1 MKLNRLIILFLTVLL
16 FHGCKKEEKGLVPP
30 NDPRSKEI
38 GLSGTIYGPNG
49 YPVEGAVVIID
60 GHKSITSAS
69 GLFEYTGTVSNV
81 DKVKL
86 SISKNGYFKY
96 SKIFTLEENSSIEKL
111 AYYLT
116 QEESAGSFES
126 ISGGTVT
133 TSYVT
138 LVFQPNSF
146 VNEDGSTYN
155 GKVMVKMPFGAITS
169 DYENKLPGD
178 SRALTAANEKVV
190 VESWGGINVQ
200 VYNNAGQ
207 PLKLVKPVNYTYKR
221 EQYDSNTPNEKFKIW
236 AYNEIEDIWKEA
248 GDAQAS
254 QQDYKGSATSL
265 SYLRWG
271 VAYPRAF
278 LRANVT
284 DGMMTPASFFR
295 FGCGVNGAKR
305 SLSWVRIN
313 SKGFALTYVAA
324 NMELITSV
332 SSPCYDFLNSF
343 RVTAIATGTTVNQN
357 IVVNLTPYQ
366 THVSGKIEDCS
377 FKGVKGR
384 AEFTFDGKKMVTS
397 LNNGYFSFAFLYC
410 QISYSRGQMIVYDE
424 QNKIVYKD
432 DDYLVT
438 AGRTT
443 DHIATV
449 CTKPQTGKIS
459 VNVEGKTYT
468 FQTPQDKVSMI
479 NTIDLLTGGPLVMVL
494 AENADKTQSFSLS
507 YLGSAGGDVS
517 LYTCGLSMPGSNY
530 LMSWGL
536 YERGTAQITKY
547 KTDNTMIEGAFKT
560 KANLNFSGYGDA
572 EVELSGSFSVLR

>member
-16 FHGCKKEEKGLVPP
+16 FHGCKKGEKGFVPP
-30 NDPRSKEI
+30 NDPKSKEI
-38 GLSGTIYGPNG
+38 GLSGTIYGPDG
-49 YPVEGAVVIID
+49 YPAEGVVVTID
-60 GHKSITSAS
+60 GHKSVTPAS

-111 AYYLT
+111 AYYLAS
-116 QEESAGSFES
+116 EETAGSFES
-126 ISGGTVT
+126 ASGGTVA

-146 VNEDGSTYN
+146 VKEDGNSYN
-155 GKVMVKMPFGAITS
+155 GKVTVKMPLNAIT

-190 VESWGGINVQ
+190 VETWGGINVQ
-200 VYNNAGQ
+200 VYSNAGQ

-221 EQYDSNTPNEKFKIW
+221 QRYDYTTPNEKFRIW
-236 AYNEIEDIWKEA
+236 AYNDIEDIWKEA
-248 GDAQAS
+248 GDAQAN
-254 QQDYKGSATSL
+254 QQDYTGSTTSL

-271 VAYPRAF
+271 VAYPQAF

-284 DGMMTPASFFR
+284 DGTITPASFFR
-295 FGCGVNGAKR
+295 FGCGVNGANR
-305 SLSWVRIN
+305 GLSWVRIN

-324 NMELITSV
+324 NMELGTSV
-332 SSPCYDFLNSF
+332 SSPCSDFLNSF
-343 RVTAIATGTTVNQN
+343 RVTAIATGTTFDQN
-357 IVVNLTPYQ
+357 MVVNLTPYQ

-377 FKGVKGR
+377 FNGVKGR
-384 AEFTFDGKKMVTS
+384 AEFTFDGKKMMTN
-397 LNNGYFSFAFLYC
+397 LNNGYFSFTFLYC
-410 QISYSRGQMIVYDE
+410 QISYSRGQLVVYDE
-424 QNKIVYKD
+424 QNKVIYKD
-432 DDYLVT
+432 DDYSVT

-443 DHIATV
+443 NYIASV
-449 CTKPQTGKIS
+449 CTKPQTGKIT

-479 NTIDLLTGGPLVMVL
+479 NTIDLLSGGPLVMVL

-507 YLGSAGGDVS
+507 YPGSAGGNVS
-517 LYTCGLSMPGSNY
+517 LYTCVLSMPGSKY
-530 LMSWGL
+530 LMTWGL
-536 YERGTAQITKY
+536 YEPGTAQITKY

-560 KANLNFSGYGDA
+560 KANLNFSGFGGA